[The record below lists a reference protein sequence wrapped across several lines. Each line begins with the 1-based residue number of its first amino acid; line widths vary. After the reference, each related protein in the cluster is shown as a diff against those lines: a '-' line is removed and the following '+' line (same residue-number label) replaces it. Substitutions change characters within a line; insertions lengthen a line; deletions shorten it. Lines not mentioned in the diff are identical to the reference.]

1 MASTGRNTNFYP
13 AYHVEY
19 CCILIPQLILGSVR
33 IPMSAVWHIFTGTG
47 DEPQTWQNIIWK
59 SRFPQALTALVAGAG
74 LSISGLQMQ
83 TVFRNPLAGP
93 SVLGISSGASMGVC
107 FCSYFFQV
115 ASAE

>member
-1 MASTGRNTNFYP
+1 MASTGRNTTF
-13 AYHVEY
+13 
-19 CCILIPQLILGSVR
+19 ILLIMLSIVVFLFLNMVLGSVR

-93 SVLGISSGASMGVC
+93 SVLGISSGPVWELLS
-107 FCSYFFQV
+107 SYFFQV
-115 ASAE
+115 A

>member
-1 MASTGRNTNFYP
+1 MASTGRNTTF
-13 AYHVEY
+13 
-19 CCILIPQLILGSVR
+19 ILLIMLSIVVLFFLNMVLGSVR

-93 SVLGISSGASMGVC
+93 SVFRNQLRSQYGSC
-107 FCSYFFQV
+107 FRRTFLFR
-115 ASAE
+115 

>member
-1 MASTGRNTNFYP
+1 MASTGRNTTF
-13 AYHVEY
+13 
-19 CCILIPQLILGSVR
+19 ILLIMLSIVVFLFLNMVLGSVR

-83 TVFRNPLAGP
+83 TVFRNPLGRTFCIRNQLR
-93 SVLGISSGASMGVC
+93 SQYGSC
-107 FCSYFFQV
+107 FRRTFFR
-115 ASAE
+115 